1 MRKLYL
7 LLLLLLPVLSL
18 RGFDLYKGYIITLNG
33 YHLTGQIG
41 EIYLAE
47 DQRQVVFVND
57 FSTPY
62 MISPQLIAGFAYAD
76 GEELVTY
83 QSMFLN
89 KNWAFLEVV
98 KQGEGLKLLRAP
110 EESIEVFIDQFGL
123 NSQKVKSNDVYIQL
137 RKRKPERIKRIGFR
151 KQVTQLL
158 GRRAPNL
165 AKKIGSK
172 GYRYNDL
179 DKICEEYL
187 EEYKTTRYIL

>member
-18 RGFDLYKGYIITLNG
+18 RADDLFKGYIITLNG

-57 FSTPY
+57 FGTPY
-62 MISPQLIAGFAYAD
+62 MISPQLIAGFAYANGD
-76 GEELVTY
+76 ELVTF
-83 QSMFLN
+83 QSIFLN
-89 KNWAFLEVV
+89 KKWAFLEIV

-110 EESIEVFIDQFGL
+110 KESIEVFIDEFGL
-123 NSQKVKSNDVYIQL
+123 NSQKVKSNEVFIQL
-137 RKRKPERIKRIGFR
+137 RKRKPERIRRIGFR
-151 KQVTQLL
+151 KQVSQMLS
-158 GRRAPNL
+158 RRAPNL
-165 AKKIGSK
+165 AKKIGDK

-187 EEYKTTRYIL
+187 EEFKTTRFIL